1 VKGQLFSPLDKK
13 LKLRPDQW
21 SGGLARIVTRQ
32 GLLGKSFAQAAE
44 AISDAVGCAMNRES
58 VRQIT
63 QAWGSQVE
71 TSRQEMANQ
80 LFAAEIAEP
89 EMPALSNPIEKQAS
103 ISTDGGMILI
113 RNEGWKEVKLVA
125 ISSVRPKTAS
135 ERSDPKGSRRY
146 APWEPQMMLAD
157 HSYQAGLWE
166 ADTAGQHQ
174 YVEALRRGVP
184 ECLKVSAVADG
195 AGWIERIT
203 TENFPD
209 AVQIVDWFHLT
220 EKMWFIG
227 KHYYPDQAQREI
239 WVNQQLDALWQG
251 RTRAVISALAQLSPS
266 SDAQVNSALGYVERQ
281 QERMAYHRYRVAGY
295 PIGSGCVESGINTV
309 VHHRLKTQGRGWERD
324 NAQAMLAALSELHSR
339 RFMSA
344 WQSVN

>member
-1 VKGQLFSPLDKK
+1 M
-13 LKLRPDQW
+13 KLRDDQW

-44 AISDAVGCAMNRES
+44 AISDAMGCPISRES
-58 VRQIT
+58 VRQVT
-63 QAWGSQVE
+63 QEWGGKVE
-71 TSRQEMANQ
+71 AERQEMVEQ
-80 LFAAEIAEP
+80 LFATDVVKP
-89 EMPALSNPIEKQAS
+89 EMPARHQPIEKQAS

-113 RNEGWKEVKLVA
+113 RHEGWKEVKLVA

-135 ERSDPKGSRRY
+135 ERSEPKGSRRY
-146 APWEPQMMLAD
+146 APWEPQMMLEE

-166 ADTAGQHQ
+166 ADAAGQHQ

-184 ECLKVSAVADG
+184 ECVKVSAVADG
-195 AGWIERIT
+195 AGWIERVT

-209 AVQIVDWFHLT
+209 VVQIVDWFHLT

-227 KHYYPDQAQREI
+227 KHYYPDQAQREF
-239 WVNQQLDALWQG
+239 WVNQQLDALWLGQ
-251 RTRAVISALAQLSPS
+251 TQKVIDAVAQLPPTA
-266 SDAQVNSALGYVERQ
+266 DAQVSSALGYVERQ
-281 QERMAYHRYRVAGY
+281 QERLAYHQYRVAGY

-324 NAQAMLAALSELHSR
+324 NAQAMLAALSELHSG
-339 RFMSA
+339 RFMSS
-344 WQSVN
+344 WHSIS

>member
-1 VKGQLFSPLDKK
+1 M
-13 LKLRPDQW
+13 KLRADQW
-21 SGGLARIVTRQ
+21 SSGIARIVTRQ
-32 GLLGKSFAQAAE
+32 GLLGKSFEQAAE
-44 AISDAVGCAMNRES
+44 AITDAVGCSMSRES
-58 VRQIT
+58 VRQVT
-63 QAWGSQVE
+63 QEWGAKVE
-71 TSRQEMANQ
+71 TKRQEVADQ
-80 LFAAEIAEP
+80 LFAVDVVEP
-89 EMPALSNPIEKQAS
+89 EMPALHNPIEKQAS
-103 ISTDGGMILI
+103 ISTDGGMVLI
-113 RNEGWKEVKLVA
+113 RDEGWKEVKLIA

-135 ERSDPKGSRRY
+135 ERSDSKGSRRY
-146 APWEPQMMLAD
+146 ATWEPQMMLEE

-184 ECLKVSAVADG
+184 ECFKVSAVADG

-227 KHYYPDQAQREI
+227 KHYYPDQAQREV
-239 WVNQQLDALWQG
+239 WVNQHLDALWQG
-251 RTRAVISALAQLSPS
+251 KTQAVISAVAQLPPT
-266 SDAQVNSALGYVERQ
+266 SDTQVNSALGYVQRQ
-281 QERMAYHRYRVAGY
+281 QERMAYHQYRVAGY

-324 NAQAMLAALSELHSR
+324 NAQAMLAALSELHSL
-339 RFMSA
+339 RFISS
-344 WQSVN
+344 WHSLN

>member
-1 VKGQLFSPLDKK
+1 MKGQLFSPLDKK

-21 SGGLARIVTRQ
+21 SGGLARIATRQ
-32 GLLGKSFAQAAE
+32 GLLGKSFAQATE
-44 AISDAVGCAMNRES
+44 ALNDAVGCAMNRES
-58 VRQIT
+58 VRQMT
-63 QAWGSQVE
+63 QAWGGQVE
-71 TSRQEMANQ
+71 LSRQEMADR

-89 EMPALSNPIEKQAS
+89 EMPALCDPIEKQAS
-103 ISTDGGMILI
+103 ISTDGGMVLV
-113 RNEGWKEVKLVA
+113 RGEGWKEVKLVA

-146 APWEPQMMLAD
+146 APWEPQMMLEA

-166 ADTAGQHQ
+166 ADSAGQHQ

-195 AGWIERIT
+195 AAWIERVT
-203 TENFPD
+203 AENFPD

-227 KHYYPDQAQREI
+227 KHYYPEQREREA
-239 WVNQQLDALWQG
+239 WVNQQLDALWRGETQ
-251 RTRAVISALAQLSPS
+251 AVISALDNLTPTT
-266 SDAQVNSALGYVERQ
+266 DAQINSALGYVARQ

-309 VHHRLKTQGRGWERD
+309 VHHRMKTQGRGWKRD
-324 NAQAMLAALSELHSR
+324 NAQAMLAALSELHSG
-339 RFMSA
+339 RFITA
-344 WQSVN
+344 WHSMN

>member
-1 VKGQLFSPLDKK
+1 MKGQLFSPLDKK
-13 LKLRPDQW
+13 LKLRTDQW
-21 SGGLARIVTRQ
+21 SNGIARIATRQ
-32 GLLGKSFAQAAE
+32 GLLGKSFEQAA
-44 AISDAVGCAMNRES
+44 AALTDALGCLMSRES
-58 VRQIT
+58 VRQVT
-63 QAWGSQVE
+63 QAWGAKME
-71 TSRQEMANQ
+71 RERQEMAEQ
-80 LFAAEIAEP
+80 LFAADIVEP
-89 EMPALSNPIEKQAS
+89 EMPAQYNPIEKQAS

-113 RNEGWKEVKLVA
+113 RDEGWKEVKLVA

-135 ERSDPKGSRRY
+135 ERSESQGKRRY
-146 APWEPQMMLAD
+146 APWEPQMMLEE

-166 ADTAGQHQ
+166 ANMAGQHQ

-184 ECLKVSAVADG
+184 ECVKVSAVADG

-209 AVQIVDWFHLT
+209 VVQIVDWFHLT

-227 KHYYPDQAQREI
+227 KHYYPNQTQREF
-239 WVNQQLDALWQG
+239 WVNQQLDALWLGQ
-251 RTRAVISALAQLSPS
+251 TQKVIAALAQLPPTTE
-266 SDAQVNSALGYVERQ
+266 AQVNSALGYVERQ
-281 QERMAYHRYRVAGY
+281 QERMAYHQYRVAGY

-324 NAQAMLAALSELHSR
+324 NAQAMLAALSELHSG

-344 WQSVN
+344 WHSIN

>member
-1 VKGQLFSPLDKK
+1 M
-13 LKLRPDQW
+13 KLRGDQW

-44 AISDAVGCAMNRES
+44 AISDALGCAMNRES
-58 VRQIT
+58 VRQMT
-63 QAWGSQVE
+63 QEWGAKVE
-71 TSRQEMANQ
+71 MKRQEIVEH
-80 LFAAEIAEP
+80 LFAMDSPAP
-89 EMPALSNPIEKQAS
+89 VMPTLSNPIEKQAS

-113 RNEGWKEVKLVA
+113 RQEGWKEVKLVA

-135 ERSDPKGSRRY
+135 ERSEAKGSRRY
-146 APWEPQMMLAD
+146 APWEPQMMIEQ

-184 ECLKVSAVADG
+184 ECFKVSAVADG
-195 AGWIERIT
+195 AAWIERIT

-209 AVQIVDWFHLT
+209 AVQIVDWFHGA

-227 KHYYPDQAQREI
+227 KHYYPDPAQREV
-239 WVNQQLDALWQG
+239 WVNRQLDALWQG
-251 RTRAVISALAQLSPS
+251 RTHSVITALSQLPPAT
-266 SDAQVNSALGYVERQ
+266 DDQVHSALGYVERQ
-281 QERMAYHRYRVAGY
+281 RERMAYHRYRVAGY

-309 VHHRLKTQGRGWERD
+309 VHHRLKTQGRGWERH
-324 NAQAMLAALSELHSR
+324 NAQSMLAALSELHSG
-339 RFMSA
+339 RFMLA
-344 WQSVN
+344 WHSVN